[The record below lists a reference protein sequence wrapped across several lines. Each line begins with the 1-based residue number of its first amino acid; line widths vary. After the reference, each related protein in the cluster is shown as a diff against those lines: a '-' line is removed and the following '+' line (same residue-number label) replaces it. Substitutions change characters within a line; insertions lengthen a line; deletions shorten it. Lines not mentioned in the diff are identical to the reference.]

1 GRTLAVV
8 RSPRLGRDL
17 PLDVES
23 LERNADA
30 EILYDDVEVPNKGT
44 VRRVVKVGGRPS
56 LFFPVWLTPP
66 VQVTTGRLFA
76 PRGPD
81 LLIRVVVHHARP
93 YSELNER
100 LAEEQR
106 NGDEQ
111 LAAVRDETRKQ
122 LALLRTRLALIGGG
136 SFLALVL

>member
-1 GRTLAVV
+1 LARIQEAMRKELFEDEEHPSYHQLHLIVSFPGVPGRTLAVV

-93 YSELNER
+93 YSELNE
-100 LAEEQR
+100 
-106 NGDEQ
+106 
-111 LAAVRDETRKQ
+111 
-122 LALLRTRLALIGGG
+122 
-136 SFLALVL
+136 